1 MLCYFLLHLMQ
12 QPYPIV
18 FMAIRHIFFPVKAII
33 VIAFLTLCNNTLHA
47 QYFTSASG
55 NISAADTAGKYLFG
69 SAELFKAPGLGY
81 YLNPAL
87 SPVNLGGPALRQEL
101 QATISKSQERKKLMA
116 YLRELDTN
124 DDKAANR
131 SHKKLF
137 YNLANA
143 FARLKLYPLAMKCF
157 FKTLEHTAESNN
169 TDSLFADTADFN
181 AGYLNFTTKDD
192 TLLDNRQG
200 LLLPQGQQLHKSPA
214 INYQNII
221 KTFDDGKKAVAYA
234 MLIHVKQPIPGK
246 RKVYLFTNSGHT
258 YITLIKYNNDSSYV
272 SLSFGFYP
280 KKSHLL
286 AGTPLFPTAGSTY
299 RNDANYKW
307 DEVTGKFISKR
318 KFDKILA
325 LTKKYDGLKYHLST
339 NNCTDFSLKAAL
351 MADIHIEDTVG
362 KWPLGRGNNPGI
374 TGQSLLQGKVYNG
387 RPGNQDNLFI
397 DHDEMIA
404 PFKQAN

>member
-1 MLCYFLLHLMQ
+1 
-12 QPYPIV
+12 
-18 FMAIRHIFFPVKAII
+18 MATRHIYLPVKSII
-33 VIAFLTLCNNTLHA
+33 VIAFLTIFNNTLHA
-47 QYFTSASG
+47 QYYTSANSS
-55 NISAADTAGKYLFG
+55 ISVADTAGKYLFG
-69 SAELFKAPGLGY
+69 PAELFKAPSFGY
-81 YLNPAL
+81 YLNSSRL
-87 SPVNLGGPALRQEL
+87 PVDVDGPALRQEL
-101 QATISKSQERKKLMA
+101 QATISKSHERKKLMS
-116 YLRELDTN
+116 YLRELDIN
-124 DDKAANR
+124 DDKAANK

-157 FKTLEHTAESNN
+157 FKTLDHDAETNK

-192 TLLDNRQG
+192 TLLNNRQG
-200 LLLPQGQQLHKSPA
+200 LLVPQGQQLHKSAP

-221 KTFDDGKKAVAYA
+221 QTFNDDKKAVAYA

-246 RKVYLFTNSGHT
+246 RKVYLFANSGHT
-258 YITLIKYNNDSSYV
+258 YITLIKYNSDSSYV

-280 KKSHLL
+280 KKNHLL
-286 AGTPLFPTAGSTY
+286 AGTPLFPSAGSIY

-318 KFDKILA
+318 SFEKILA

-351 MADIHIEDTVG
+351 MADIHIEETVG
-362 KWPLGRGNNPGI
+362 NWPLGHGNNPGI

-387 RPGNQDNLFI
+387 QPGNQNDLFL
-397 DHDEMIA
+397 DHDEMIV
-404 PFKQAN
+404 PIK